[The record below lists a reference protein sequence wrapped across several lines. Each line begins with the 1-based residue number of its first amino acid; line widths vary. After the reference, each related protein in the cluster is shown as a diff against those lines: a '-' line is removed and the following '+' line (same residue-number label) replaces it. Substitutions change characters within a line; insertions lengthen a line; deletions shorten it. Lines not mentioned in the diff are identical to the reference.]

1 LDRKLDASSTQ
12 VAKMSFTLVTATLPS
27 RAELLAEMLTSV
39 SQQTL
44 APACHVVMRDDG
56 RGFVGTVNRAVS
68 LVDTDYFCLV
78 DDDDLLLPNHV
89 ETLSKNITETTD
101 ILWTW
106 TDVQGRDWNP
116 NQGYEPGK
124 LQTENYISSNMVMR
138 TSLWRE
144 MGGYRDGYGHPDWD
158 MLKRCES
165 ANASFVNI
173 PEVTWVYR
181 FHGKNM
187 SV

>member
-1 LDRKLDASSTQ
+1 VT
-12 VAKMSFTLVTATLPS
+12 FTLVTATLPS
-27 RAELLAEMLTSV
+27 RSKLLAEMLQSV
-39 SQQTL
+39 SEQTV

-56 RGFVGTVNRAVS
+56 RGFVETVNRAVS

-89 ETLSKNITETTD
+89 ETLANAITPTTE

-106 TDVQGRDWNP
+106 TDVQGRAWNP

-124 LQTENYISSNMVMR
+124 LQRENYIPSNMLMK
-138 TSLWRE
+138 TQLWRE
-144 MGGYRDGYGHPDWD
+144 LGGYRKEPRHPDWD
-158 MLKRCES
+158 MLQRCES
-165 ANASFVNI
+165 AGADFYNV

-181 FHGKNM
+181 FHGKNT

>member
-1 LDRKLDASSTQ
+1 
-12 VAKMSFTLVTATLPS
+12 MSFTLVTATLPS

-44 APACHVVMRDDG
+44 APACHIVMRDDG
-56 RGFVGTVNRAVS
+56 RGFVATVNRAVS

-89 ETLSKNITETTD
+89 ETLSQAITATTD

-106 TDVQGRDWNP
+106 TDVQGRSWNP

-124 LQTENYISSNMVMR
+124 LQAENTY
-138 TSLWRE
+138 
-144 MGGYRDGYGHPDWD
+144 PQ
-158 MLKRCES
+158 
-165 ANASFVNI
+165 
-173 PEVTWVYR
+173 TWL
-181 FHGKNM
+181 
-187 SV
+187 

>member
-1 LDRKLDASSTQ
+1 MT
-12 VAKMSFTLVTATLPS
+12 FTLVTATMAS
-27 RAELLAEMLTSV
+27 RANLLAEMLTSV
-39 SQQTL
+39 SQQSVP
-44 APACHVVMRDDG
+44 PANHIVMRDDG

-89 ETLSKNITETTD
+89 ETLSKAITDFSD
-101 ILWTW
+101 IVWSW
-106 TDVQGRDWNP
+106 TDVQGRNWNP

-124 LQTENYISSNMVMR
+124 LQSENYIPSNMIMR

-144 MGGYRDGYGHPDWD
+144 MGGYRQGPKHPDWD
-158 MLKRCES
+158 MLQRCES
-165 ANASFVNI
+165 AGADFYNV

-181 FHGKNM
+181 FHGQNT